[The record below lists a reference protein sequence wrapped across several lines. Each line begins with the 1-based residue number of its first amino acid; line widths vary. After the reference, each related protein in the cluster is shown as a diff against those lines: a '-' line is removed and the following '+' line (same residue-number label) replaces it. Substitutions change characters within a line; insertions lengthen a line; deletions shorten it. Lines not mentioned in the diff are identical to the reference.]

1 MIQGLLRS
9 GNVDGST
16 LRMAATK
23 AANLNFPGC
32 LGLIL
37 KNHQNSKK
45 QVKSLELS
53 SGMMIGRDFIFVY
66 ISWFHGRFLTT

>member
-1 MIQGLLRS
+1 
-9 GNVDGST
+9 
-16 LRMAATK
+16 MAATK

-32 LGLIL
+32 FGLIL
-37 KNHQNSKK
+37 KNHQSSKN